1 MSQYNIS
8 NVTQRLA
15 SNVTGNTPDE
25 TSFPYK
31 LSLTYEKISNL
42 WKAFVCN
49 SSVNLN
55 LSKTQISK
63 IMQ

>member
-1 MSQYNIS
+1 M
-8 NVTQRLA
+8 
-15 SNVTGNTPDE
+15 TGNTPDE

-42 WKAFVCN
+42 CKAFVCN

-63 IMQ
+63 IMQYVH